1 MFLPFL
7 YHLIYI
13 NTHLSVIVPKSNPP
27 LLAYLIWC
35 SSSPLCF
42 FYLLALLTLLDLQT
56 NLQLSCIYTA
66 LGGIAK
72 YGEIPRKVMTLRVIC

>member
-1 MFLPFL
+1 MFLPL
-7 YHLIYI
+7 QYHIIYI
-13 NTHLSVIVPKSNPP
+13 NTHFSVIIPKSNPP

-35 SSSPLCF
+35 SSSPPCF
-42 FYLLALLTLLDLQT
+42 FSLLAPLT

-72 YGEIPRKVMTLRVIC
+72 YREIPKKVMTLRVIC

>member
-1 MFLPFL
+1 MT
-7 YHLIYI
+7 IYSIFTITYNNI

-35 SSSPLCF
+35 SSSPV
-42 FYLLALLTLLDLQT
+42 LLPSPIPILT
-56 NLQLSCIYTA
+56 NLQLHSIYTA

-72 YGEIPRKVMTLRVIC
+72 SGEIPNKVMTLRII

>member
-1 MFLPFL
+1 MYKLFTFIITVYFYL
-7 YHLIYI
+7 YNTMYI

-35 SSSPLCF
+35 SSSPL
-42 FYLLALLTLLDLQT
+42 LALLYLLT
-56 NLQLSCIYTA
+56 NYSFPIYTA

-72 YGEIPRKVMTLRVIC
+72 